1 MYTRIFFRLNG
12 ACADLGS
19 ECPVRVHSDNSRMP
33 LVLGNPHN
41 PQRLTAILPK
51 PGTNSSHP
59 RYTQFPTPV
68 HRMSNPGTQNVRFR
82 YKGELHIR
90 KQVLRC
96 SGVELHKRV
105 TGFVGQNF
113 HKSVEIPPRRRRVP
127 NNFLQLQAPQ
137 NNVWSAAL
145 PQAKNDGDRLVC
157 ANVFGLYWIA
167 VANNVEVS
175 VVQIEREPRI
185 SYTGG
190 ATPNNRGS
198 SSFQR
203 FPELH
208 ASLTAETGHSS
219 QNQRRRTGEYDRIE
233 NRIEDRNKLR
243 DSG

>member
-1 MYTRIFFRLNG
+1 LCTLGSSSDFRLNG

-19 ECPVRVHSDNSRMP
+19 ECPVRVHSDSSRMP

-59 RYTQFPTPV
+59 RYTQFPTRV

-113 HKSVEIPPRRRRVP
+113 HKSVEIPPRRRPVI
-127 NNFLQLQAPQ
+127 F
-137 NNVWSAAL
+137 VWS
-145 PQAKNDGDRLVC
+145 QNSSTSGM
-157 ANVFGLYWIA
+157 
-167 VANNVEVS
+167 VENEIRV
-175 VVQIEREPRI
+175 
-185 SYTGG
+185 G
-190 ATPNNRGS
+190 AES
-198 SSFQR
+198 ST
-203 FPELH
+203 E
-208 ASLTAETGHSS
+208 
-219 QNQRRRTGEYDRIE
+219 
-233 NRIEDRNKLR
+233 
-243 DSG
+243 